1 MPRRSAGILLFRHH
15 ARGQTPD
22 VMLGHMGG
30 PFWTR
35 KDEGAWSI
43 PKGEYADGDDPL
55 VAARREFLE
64 EMGSPAPDGVLL
76 DLGEVRQSGGKVV
89 RAWAVE
95 GDLDATGVVSNTFE
109 LEWPPKSGQLQ
120 SFPEIDRAEWFDLD
134 TAAAKIVHGQ
144 RELLTRL
151 RTAITS
157 RVRPPM

>member
-1 MPRRSAGILLFRHH
+1 MPRRSAGILLYRHH

-30 PFWTR
+30 PFWAR

-55 VAARREFLE
+55 AAARREFLE
-64 EMGSPAPDGVLL
+64 EIGQPVPDGAML
-76 DLGEVRQSGGKVV
+76 DLGEVRQSGGKIV

-95 GDLDATGVVSNTFE
+95 ADLDVSAIVSNTFE
-109 LEWPPKSGQLQ
+109 LEWPPKSGRIE
-120 SFPEIDRAEWFDLD
+120 SFPEINRAEWFDLD
-134 TAAAKIVHGQ
+134 TAAEKIVKGQ

-151 RTAITS
+151 HAAVMPG
-157 RVRPPM
+157 VRPQT